1 MAAPPS
7 CSSQEFKCVTSG
19 ECISTGFVCDGEEDC
34 EDGSDEQRACG
45 VFIYTHTYT
54 HSLTQTQLMSSMCL
68 CFLFFLLVCL
78 FFQIKFIK
86 MILPQMAGLAAQTS
100 SPAMRASVSPAST
113 DVTIWRTV
121 WTIRM
126 RTTAVS
132 LITSTHKNI
141 PVLKKKTT
149 VIKTKK
155 KNPIYYQQ
163 L

>member
-1 MAAPPS
+1 MHLKKNSLCVAAPPS

-54 HSLTQTQLMSSMCL
+54 H
-68 CFLFFLLVCL
+68 LFVVFLLVCL

-86 MILPQMAGLAAQTS
+86 MILPQMAGPAAQTS

-113 DVTIWRTV
+113 DVTI
-121 WTIRM
+121 
-126 RTTAVS
+126 
-132 LITSTHKNI
+132 
-141 PVLKKKTT
+141 
-149 VIKTKK
+149 
-155 KNPIYYQQ
+155 
-163 L
+163 